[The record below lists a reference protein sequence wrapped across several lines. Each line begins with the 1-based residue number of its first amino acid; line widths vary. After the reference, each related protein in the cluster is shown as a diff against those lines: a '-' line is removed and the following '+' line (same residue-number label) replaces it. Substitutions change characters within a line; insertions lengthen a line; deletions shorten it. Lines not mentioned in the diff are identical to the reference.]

1 MLQEALE
8 VRLKTW
14 FGRSTVRSLSPGTT
28 FRLTQGPLD
37 ALDALYDPN
46 DPDPRFLTTRAVHA
60 GINNLPKHI
69 SAQVAQRVL
78 DGGFEHSGA
87 GLHQHASGHGH
98 NASAAVAPHSL
109 FALTVDHRPSAPR
122 RCTPR
127 TLT

>member
-28 FRLTQGPLD
+28 FRVTQGPLD
-37 ALDALYDPN
+37 VLDVLDRLDTLNGLRDQN

-69 SAQVAQRVL
+69 SAQVAQRVR
-78 DGGFEHSGA
+78 DGAFEHSGA
-87 GLHQHASGHGH
+87 GLHRHASGHGH
-98 NASAAVAPHSL
+98 N
-109 FALTVDHRPSAPR
+109 
-122 RCTPR
+122 
-127 TLT
+127 